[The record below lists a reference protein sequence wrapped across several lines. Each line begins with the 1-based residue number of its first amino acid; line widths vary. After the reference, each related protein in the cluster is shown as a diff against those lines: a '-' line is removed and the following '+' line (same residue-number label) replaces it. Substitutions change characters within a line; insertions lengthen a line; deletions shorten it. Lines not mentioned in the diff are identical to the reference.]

1 MSTISLEQ
9 LHQRLTDFLQ
19 QQTGQSVT
27 VTHTAPL
34 AGGASRDMWRIDAQ
48 IDGVPQTFVLR
59 RDLPTQM
66 LDSALTRAQEFAI
79 MRAAYDAGIKVARPR
94 FLGDDPSIL
103 GGAFFLMDYVEGIAI
118 GRKVV
123 SAPDLAYAREVL
135 PAQMAEQLA
144 LIHRLN
150 PAEFSFLA
158 RPVQSAAQ
166 DAIDQTARTLEVLG
180 IRSPVFAFCLHWA
193 ARHLPV
199 ESEPTFIHGDFRI
212 GNLLVNAK
220 GLVAVADWEFCHL
233 GDPCEELGYLCMR
246 DWRFGVGTLRM
257 GGIAHR
263 ETFLQTYEAASG
275 RAISR
280 AAVDWWELMGNIRWA
295 AISLSQANRHLSGRE
310 PSIEL
315 ASLGR
320 RSAEM
325 QYESLKLIERMG
337 A

>member
-1 MSTISLEQ
+1 
-9 LHQRLTDFLQ
+9 
-19 QQTGQSVT
+19 
-27 VTHTAPL
+27 
-34 AGGASRDMWRIDAQ
+34 
-48 IDGVPQTFVLR
+48 
-59 RDLPTQM
+59 
-66 LDSALTRAQEFAI
+66 
-79 MRAAYDAGIKVARPR
+79 MRAAHDAGIKVAQPR
-94 FLGDDPSIL
+94 FLCDDPSIL
-103 GGAFFLMDYVEGIAI
+103 GGAFFLMDYVEGVAI

-123 SAPDLAYAREVL
+123 SAPELAHAREAL
-135 PAQMAEQLA
+135 PMQMADQLA
-144 LIHRLN
+144 RIHRLN
-150 PAEFSFLA
+150 PRAFNFLA
-158 RPVQSAAQ
+158 RPLKSAAQ
-166 DAIDQTARTLEVLG
+166 DAIDQTARTLEALG
-180 IRSPVFAFCLHWA
+180 VRSPVFSFCLRWA

-199 ESEPTFIHGDFRI
+199 ESAPVFIHGDFRI
-212 GNLLVNAK
+212 GNLLVNEE
-220 GLVAVADWEFCHL
+220 GLVVVADWEFCHV

-246 DWRFGVGTLRM
+246 DWRFGVGALRM

-263 ETFLQTYEAASG
+263 ETFLQAYEAASG

-310 PSIEL
+310 TSIEL